1 MIMKKTIDKVKI
13 CGKWIEIWFK
23 ESSEIEYD
31 YSCKTYMLW
40 NLVNSNES
48 LIDRIYSDG
57 FKGLEL
63 EYENEAPN
71 HPIALTK
78 KENDDFSVFKQHELN
93 LNDWSAFS
101 DVLLEAKAAAF
112 PEKQDE
118 IFDEGIDYSIEELQI
133 YFNDLPN
140 SIQMTGLEWGLSDT
154 VFRDE
159 AYNWYK
165 EKLMEGNYLI

>member
-48 LIDRIYSDG
+48 LIDQVYSDG

-63 EYENEAPN
+63 EYEDESPN

-78 KENDDFSVFKQHELN
+78 KENELN
-93 LNDWSAFS
+93 LDYWGSFHDMGFFS
-101 DVLLEAKAAAF
+101 
-112 PEKQDE
+112 
-118 IFDEGIDYSIEELQI
+118 
-133 YFNDLPN
+133 
-140 SIQMTGLEWGLSDT
+140 
-154 VFRDE
+154 
-159 AYNWYK
+159 
-165 EKLMEGNYLI
+165 